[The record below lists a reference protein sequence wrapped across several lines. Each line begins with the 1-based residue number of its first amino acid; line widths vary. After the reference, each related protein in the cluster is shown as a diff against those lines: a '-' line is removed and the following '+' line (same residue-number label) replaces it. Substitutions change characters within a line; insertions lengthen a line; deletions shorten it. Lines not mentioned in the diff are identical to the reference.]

1 MARGG
6 AGEQRGDTLVE
17 VLIAIVVLAV
27 VGLAAFAGLQTAI
40 RSSVDS
46 RELGRAEAIV
56 RSAAENLQNPETPY
70 VDEAGCGA
78 GNYSSLATLPAGYS
92 LTVPDVQFWTST
104 ATSPVGSGTTVPTT
118 FGGCPPSGDDP
129 GLQLVTLRVA
139 TPAGATAELDVLKRR
154 PNAP

>member
-1 MARGG
+1 MVGRNVGG
-6 AGEQRGDTLVE
+6 QRGDTLVE
-17 VLIAIVVLAV
+17 VLIAIAIIAI

-56 RSAAENLQNPETPY
+56 RSAAENLQNPETAY
-70 VDEAGCGA
+70 VDKAGCPSA
-78 GNYSSLATLPAGYS
+78 GTYSGLATLPSGYT
-92 LTVPDVQFWTST
+92 LTVANVQFWNST
-104 ATSPVGSGTTVPTT
+104 ATSPVSSSTTLPTT
-118 FGGCPPSGDDP
+118 FAGCPVGADQ
-129 GLQLVTLRVA
+129 GLQMVTLRVN